1 MKKIIAVL
9 FIALSIFTSSFALDW
24 SNPLEDVSFTHNED
38 CSEWQVELK
47 GVDPNWYYKPDA
59 VLSSDN
65 ECNFTVKLSSLLS
78 YEIEEDKQTEKF
90 ENEFKADVLELI
102 SNTIRYR
109 APFVGISVYEDVRV
123 ATEIVSFILPNNNIM
138 VAFELKEY

>member
-1 MKKIIAVL
+1 MKKI
-9 FIALSIFTSSFALDW
+9 LSLILAICLSTSLFALNW

-47 GVDPNWYYKPDA
+47 GIDPNWYYKPDA

-65 ECNFTVKLSSLLS
+65 ECNFIANQSSLLS
-78 YEIEEDKQTEKF
+78 YEVEEDKQTEKF